1 VLQVFAKVARDTL
14 RATDIVGRL
23 GGEEFAALLLSTAPE
38 AAVAAERVRAA
49 LAATPIVSNGG
60 SIAATVS
67 IGVASG
73 SPTTAIDVLIARADD
88 ALYRAKKN
96 GRNRVEIAAGPV
108 DATATSPDHAQA
120 LAQAKAQVQAPASV
134 RRRNDEGAVIDG
146 APESCVA

>member
-1 VLQVFAKVARDTL
+1 
-14 RATDIVGRL
+14 
-23 GGEEFAALLLSTAPE
+23 EFAALLPSTAPE

-49 LAATPIVSNGG
+49 LAATPIVSNGR
-60 SIAATVS
+60 SLAATVS

-73 SPTTAIDVLIARADD
+73 APTTAIDVLIARADD

-96 GRNRVEIAAGPV
+96 GRNRGETAAEPV
-108 DATATSPDHAQA
+108 DATAASPDHAQG
-120 LAQAKAQVQAPASV
+120 LAQAQARVQAQVTASV